1 MCISRL
7 YRDGFSGGTEVAA
20 LLPLTPMLLLPQ
32 SVLPLLQE
40 KKFSSY
46 SMLSVPHVLANHF
59 TGQSDVH
66 VAGLLGK

>member
-7 YRDGFSGGTEVAA
+7 YRDGFSGGTEVAV

-46 SMLSVPHVLANHF
+46 SMLSVPREPLHWSVRCSRSWL
-59 TGQSDVH
+59 TW
-66 VAGLLGK
+66 